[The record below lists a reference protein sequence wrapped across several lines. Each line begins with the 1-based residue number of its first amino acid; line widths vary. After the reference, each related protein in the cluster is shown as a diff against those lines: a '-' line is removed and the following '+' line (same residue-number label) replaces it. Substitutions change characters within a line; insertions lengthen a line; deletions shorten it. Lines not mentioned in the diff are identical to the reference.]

1 MYRLGL
7 RATLD
12 TFAPW
17 RDATTPMQPGLY
29 AILDVD
35 SLQRASRPPLDFA
48 RRVLDA
54 GPIAAL
60 QLRAKSMSAR
70 EQLGL
75 AAALRPLCADAG
87 VPFFLNDRPDVA
99 WLAAADG
106 VHLGQD
112 DLPIELARRVAS
124 GLRVGVSSHSPAEFV
139 AALATDADYVA
150 LGPVFA
156 TSSKADAA
164 PVVGLATLRSLCAA
178 APGRAVVAIGGIT
191 LANAHEIRAAG
202 ARAGAVI
209 GALLVDDAEVTAT
222 ARALH
227 RALSEGS

>member
-1 MYRLGL
+1 MN
-7 RATLD
+7 
-12 TFAPW
+12 
-17 RDATTPMQPGLY
+17 PGLY
-29 AILDVD
+29 AIVDVD
-35 SLQRASRPPLDFA
+35 SLLRGSRPPLDFA

-54 GPIAAL
+54 GAIAAL
-60 QLRAKSMSAR
+60 QLRAKSMGAR
-70 EQLGL
+70 DLLAL

-112 DLPIELARRVAS
+112 DLPLALARRVAP
-124 GLRVGVSSHSPAEFV
+124 GLQIGVSSHTPAEFA
-139 AALATDADYVA
+139 AALETDADYVA
-150 LGPVFA
+150 VGPVFA
-156 TSSKADAA
+156 TATKSDAA

-178 APGRAVVAIGGIT
+178 AAGAGRAVVAIGGIT
-191 LANAHEIRAAG
+191 LANAPEIRAAG

-209 GALLVDDAEVTAT
+209 GALLVDDGDVTAT

-227 RALSEGS
+227 RALS

>member
-1 MYRLGL
+1 MH
-7 RATLD
+7 
-12 TFAPW
+12 
-17 RDATTPMQPGLY
+17 PGLY
-29 AILDVD
+29 AIADVD

-54 GPIAAL
+54 GRLSAL
-60 QLRAKSMSAR
+60 QLRAKSMGAR
-70 EQLGL
+70 DLLGL
-75 AAALRPLCADAG
+75 AAALRPLCVDAG

-99 WLAAADG
+99 WLAGTDG
-106 VHLGQD
+106 VHLGLD
-112 DLPIELARRVAS
+112 DLPIELARRVAP
-124 GLRVGVSSHSPAEFV
+124 GLQVGVSSHTPAEFA

-150 LGPVFA
+150 VGPVFA

-178 APGRAVVAIGGIT
+178 AGVRPVVAIGGIT

-209 GALLVDDAEVTAT
+209 GALLVDDGDVTSV
-222 ARALH
+222 ARSLH
-227 RALSEGS
+227 LRLSQG

>member
-1 MYRLGL
+1 MK
-7 RATLD
+7 
-12 TFAPW
+12 
-17 RDATTPMQPGLY
+17 PGLY
-29 AILDVD
+29 AIVDVD

-54 GPIAAL
+54 GALSAL
-60 QLRAKSMSAR
+60 QLRAKSMGAR
-70 EQLGL
+70 DLLGL
-75 AAALRPLCADAG
+75 AAALRPLCVDAA

-99 WLAAADG
+99 WLAGTDG

-112 DLPIELARRVAS
+112 DLPIELARRVAP
-124 GLRVGVSSHSPAEFV
+124 GLQVGVSSHTPAEFA
-139 AALATDADYVA
+139 AALTTDADYVA
-150 LGPVFA
+150 VGPVFA

-178 APGRAVVAIGGIT
+178 AGDRAVVAIGGIT

-209 GALLVDDAEVTAT
+209 GALLVDDGDVTSV
-222 ARALH
+222 ARSLH
-227 RALSEGS
+227 LRLSQG